1 MYIQVENHYKRL
13 LYNSFIDVFKLQ
25 NYIIYMTDHQIP
37 ILLYPQYYIS

>member
-25 NYIIYMTDHQIP
+25 NYIIYMDQQNVQ
-37 ILLYPQYYIS
+37 LM